1 MYVLNVENA
10 HMLVD
15 NNAHLKMRSVE
26 SVNNAIICVKLLNSE
41 F

>member
-26 SVNNAIICVKLLNSE
+26 SVNYAIFVSSY
-41 F
+41 